1 MPEVVRLAMDSVDD
15 VLNSADLY
23 EIISARASVVRQQPN
38 CLWITQERE
47 DTTQV
52 IVVLSKNRWIV
63 LRIVKMVTNLKMHSF
78 FFPLV

>member
-1 MPEVVRLAMDSVDD
+1 MPEVVRLAMDSVDS

-23 EIISARASVVRQQPN
+23 EIISVRTSVVRQQPN
-38 CLWITQERE
+38 CLWITQEGE

-63 LRIVKMVTNLKMHSF
+63 LRIVKMVASLKMHSF
-78 FFPLV
+78 VFPLV